1 MVYLSI
7 IYAKIKGKA
16 PYFLAT
22 RNVHK
27 SFLSAISLT
36 NCKVDFINVKNN
48 NGYLSNNLTPDIL
61 EKYLSNLKTLPTFLY
76 VTTPDYYGNVL
87 DIKAIKKV
95 LEKYDVLLLVDCA
108 HGSYLKFLNS
118 SLFPI
123 DLGANM
129 CASSAHKTLPVL
141 TGGAYLH
148 LSNKVHLVL
157 GNYVKE
163 AFNLFGSSS
172 PSYLTLASLDK
183 FNEISQTK
191 FKNSLLKNIK
201 KLEILKAKLTKL
213 GYEILNGEPLKLT
226 VLTKSFGYTGVE
238 FSKILYDNK
247 IILELY
253 DNDAV
258 VLSFSANSKKADY
271 DAVFRVFTNIVKK
284 PNINNLQPIITINQ
298 KKLDVN
304 KVIHLETEYVL
315 VENSKNRIYAE
326 LNVHCPPAVPIIIP
340 GEIISNEV
348 IEAFKYY
355 GVKTVKVIKE

>member
-1 MVYLSI
+1 
-7 IYAKIKGKA
+7 
-16 PYFLAT
+16 
-22 RNVHK
+22 
-27 SFLSAISLT
+27 
-36 NCKVDFINVKNN
+36 
-48 NGYLSNNLTPDIL
+48 
-61 EKYLSNLKTLPTFLY
+61 
-76 VTTPDYYGNVL
+76 
-87 DIKAIKKV
+87 
-95 LEKYDVLLLVDCA
+95 
-108 HGSYLKFLNS
+108 
-118 SLFPI
+118 
-123 DLGANM
+123 M

-298 KKLDVN
+298 KKFDVN